1 MTKDYNIIHLNVVL
15 TCELLV
21 DFIDE
26 LKGTSEFRQTLK
38 SKAKSLEAEIEPI
51 LAKNLQRFYDV
62 DEEMTVNTMRNFK
75 ELILNIST
83 LGTNEL
89 LLINEVIKDY
99 KANKDIFEVKYPIN
113 LTKLNS

>member
-1 MTKDYNIIHLNVVL
+1 MTKDYSIIHLNMVL

-26 LKGTSEFRQTLK
+26 LKGTSEYRQSLK
-38 SKAKSLEAEIEPI
+38 SKAKNLEAEIEPI

-75 ELILNIST
+75 ELIMNIST

-99 KANKDIFEVKYPIN
+99 KANKEEFEAKYHIN
-113 LTKLNS
+113 LTKLDS